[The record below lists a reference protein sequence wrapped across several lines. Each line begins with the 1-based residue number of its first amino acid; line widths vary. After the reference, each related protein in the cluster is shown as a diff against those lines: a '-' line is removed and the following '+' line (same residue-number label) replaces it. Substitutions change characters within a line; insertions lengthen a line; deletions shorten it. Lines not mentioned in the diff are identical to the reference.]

1 MATRKKL
8 TAGDLYPD
16 HEINIEPDLAE
27 EPAAAKPEKPA
38 RSSAPKK
45 QDASAPRPVFVSLD
59 ELYELKDAALKKGW
73 EDKAKDYDATIR
85 SRLNDQFRKDNT
97 INEILAEARAQR
109 RKVHPFIITVGN
121 CEELTLTHLDI
132 GLRLNGLLD
141 GVPLIGSN
149 WREPSAAVVGS
160 SSTVANRAVYSKHA
174 KKRKQE
180 PVKTFAPKTAKS
192 TRPSG
197 DGGMAARVDRLRE
210 GEHIWP
216 AFMAATESEGER
228 LTGKAGFSKVC
239 ESVIR
244 GDSGMQTA
252 IKAFLRGKNSVLI
265 DAARSSMVAGLD
277 EIAPMFARKS

>member
-8 TAGDLYPD
+8 TAGDLYPE
-16 HEINIEPDLAE
+16 HEINLEADQPE
-27 EPAAAKPEKPA
+27 ERADPKTEKPA

-45 QDASAPRPVFVSLD
+45 QEHAAPRPVFVSLD
-59 ELYELKDAALKKGW
+59 ELYELKKAAQDKGW

-85 SRLNDQFRKDNT
+85 SRLNEQFRKDNT

-160 SSTVANRAVYSKHA
+160 SSTVANRAVYSKHDT
-174 KKRKQE
+174 KRKQD
-180 PVKTFAPKTAKS
+180 PVKTFAPKVSKS
-192 TRPSG
+192 ARPSG

-210 GEHIWP
+210 GDGIWP

-239 ESVIR
+239 AAVIR

-252 IKAFLRGKNSVLI
+252 IKTFVRGKNSVLI
-265 DAARSSMVAGLD
+265 DTARSSMLAGLD
-277 EIAPMFARKS
+277 AVAPMFARKS